1 MFDTR
6 VIYKEVFENLAIIV
20 YASHS
25 HPKIEVGNG
34 GTGMVESS
42 GSRSGL
48 GAGHSLLYD
57 LCRVLKGWGEAK

>member
-1 MFDTR
+1 MPPT
-6 VIYKEVFENLAIIV
+6 LTQ
-20 YASHS
+20 
-25 HPKIEVGNG
+25 KIEVGNG

-57 LCRVLKGWGEAK
+57 LCRVLKVWGEAK